1 MFTTFLD
8 TKETEAACFIKD
20 IVCLKLGN
28 KNGFFT
34 RDNLWKLFTVTVL
47 LMLLCCVGHV
57 LLLMFLIR
65 CVIR

>member
-28 KNGFFT
+28 KNGFST
-34 RDNLWKLFTVTVL
+34 RDNLWKLLTVTVL
-47 LMLLCCVGHV
+47 LMLLCCV
-57 LLLMFLIR
+57 
-65 CVIR
+65 